1 MITASSFR
9 LSRFGQIYNLRQHDR
24 MVGGGKY
31 GCTFVSISCLQ
42 KLIDIDRNIV
52 ICGEEDAVFL
62 FSPNPYTA
70 QQNYYGKQD
79 NYIQSATNHL
89 KIKTSN
95 ICDEIIINFYR
106 PSVSRPLGCS
116 NSSEND

>member
-1 MITASSFR
+1 
-9 LSRFGQIYNLRQHDR
+9 

>member
-1 MITASSFR
+1 
-9 LSRFGQIYNLRQHDR
+9 

-79 NYIQSATNHL
+79 NYVQSATNHL

-95 ICDEIIINFYR
+95 ICDEIIIFIALQFLVR
-106 PSVSRPLGCS
+106 FAVAILMVIVTLLLL
-116 NSSEND
+116 